1 MLQTA
6 VGVVAKYGVDEI
18 GNHLFEFGNKLLS
31 TVGATLNLT
40 EFVFPKTR
48 EFGTLEEFF
57 LNQTNEGYACGSG
70 FQTLALLTNVAALVE
85 RLDDGGSRGRTTD
98 AVFFHRLTEFFVVD
112 IATSGF
118 HSAQERC
125 FCEGLG
131 RSGFLLRERGDVRAC
146 FAFGERGKG
155 AFFFAA
161 HNSNSG
167 LPLGSGALPF
177 GRNHSTSIALLRCCP
192 TLFGIVFW
200 KKHTPTLFDNDFAGS
215 SEGNARSFAIDS
227 GGGKAAIGI
236 EHGDEALHNE
246 VVDIALHI
254 GETVG
259 LNASGDDGVV
269 IGDFGIVEHLF
280 RFAQRG

>member
-1 MLQTA
+1 MT
-6 VGVVAKYGVDEI
+6 D
-18 GNHLFEFGNKLLS
+18 
-31 TVGATLNLT
+31 
-40 EFVFPKTR
+40 
-48 EFGTLEEFF
+48 
-57 LNQTNEGYACGSG
+57 
-70 FQTLALLTNVAALVE
+70 VAALVE

-118 HSAQERC
+118 HSAQERG

-131 RSGFLLRERGDVRAC
+131 RSGFLLRERGGVRAC
-146 FAFGERGKG
+146 FAFGERGKCT
-155 AFFFAA
+155 FFFAA

-177 GRNHSTSIALLRCCP
+177 GRNHSTSSSFSGGCSSLGCGNRCP

-215 SEGNARSFAIDS
+215 SERNASGFAIDS
-227 GGGKAAIGI
+227 GGGKSAIGI

-259 LNASGDDGVV
+259 QNASGDDGVV

>member
-1 MLQTA
+1 M
-6 VGVVAKYGVDEI
+6 DEL
-18 GNHLFEFGNKLLS
+18 GNHLFEFGNKLVG
-31 TVGATLNLT
+31 TVSATLNLT

-57 LNQTNEGYACGSG
+57 LNQTDEGNSCGSG
-70 FQTLALLTNVAALVE
+70 FQTLALLTDVAALVE

-118 HSAQERC
+118 HGAQERG
-125 FCEGLG
+125 FGEGLG
-131 RSGFLLRERGDVRAC
+131 RSSFLLRERGGMRAC
-146 FAFGERGKG
+146 FAFGERGKCT
-155 AFFFAA
+155 FFFAA

-167 LPLGSGALPF
+167 LSLGCGALPF

-215 SEGNARSFAIDS
+215 PEGNASGFAIDS
-227 GGGKAAIGI
+227 GGGKSAVGI

-259 LNASGDDGVV
+259 QNAGGNDGVV

-280 RFAQRG
+280 